1 MRRIVE
7 MFQSQESNPHG
18 AQLIFTTHDATL
30 LQSDPPLLRR
40 DQIWF
45 VEKQKDQASDLYSL
59 AEFKGQEGADFL
71 RSYLRGLYGG
81 IPLLREWRNEE

>member
-1 MRRIVE
+1 
-7 MFQSQESNPHG
+7 MFQSQKTNKHG

-40 DQIWF
+40 DQIWL

-59 AEFKGQEGADFL
+59 AEFKGQERADFL